1 MLEIKKIKSFAH
13 QEYNKDEFTDEKKI
27 LKRIRENKDIFDRK
41 FEYKKI
47 ELDESFPKYILN
59 NKNLFRE
66 WII

>member
-1 MLEIKKIKSFAH
+1 MK
-13 QEYNKDEFTDEKKI
+13 KKI